1 MLGGLQPEQLKN
13 PYLEMRNKMGY
24 HKREIVIQGT
34 YGEVSKIEEEL
45 DELKESLEQ
54 DNKIL
59 ALCELSDL
67 YGAMEA
73 VAEKLGVNMED
84 LKKMSA
90 ATKRAFQCGDRK

>member
-1 MLGGLQPEQLKN
+1 
-13 PYLEMRNKMGY
+13 MGY
-24 HKREIVIQGT
+24 HKRAIVIQGT

-84 LKKMSA
+84 IKKMSA
-90 ATKRAFQCGDRK
+90 ATKRSFQSGERR

>member
-1 MLGGLQPEQLKN
+1 
-13 PYLEMRNKMGY
+13 MGY
-24 HKREIVIQGT
+24 HKRAIVVGGI

-45 DELKESLEQ
+45 DELKEAFEQ

-84 LKKMSA
+84 IKKMSA
-90 ATKRAFQCGDRK
+90 ATKRAFQSGARK

>member
-1 MLGGLQPEQLKN
+1 
-13 PYLEMRNKMGY
+13 MGY
-24 HKREIVIQGT
+24 HKRAIVVQGT

-45 DELKESLEQ
+45 DELKESFEQ

-84 LKKMSA
+84 IKKMSA
-90 ATKRAFQCGDRK
+90 ATKRAFQSGARR

>member
-1 MLGGLQPEQLKN
+1 
-13 PYLEMRNKMGY
+13 MGY
-24 HKREIVIQGT
+24 HKRAIVVNGV

-45 DELKESLEQ
+45 DELKEAFEQ

-84 LKKMSA
+84 IKKMSV
-90 ATKRAFQCGDRK
+90 ATKRAFQSGDRK

>member
-1 MLGGLQPEQLKN
+1 
-13 PYLEMRNKMGY
+13 MGY
-24 HKREIVIQGT
+24 HKRAIVVRGIL
-34 YGEVSKIEEEL
+34 GETSKIEEEL
-45 DELKESLEQ
+45 DELKEAFEQ

-84 LKKMSA
+84 IKKMAA
-90 ATKRAFQCGDRK
+90 ATKRSFQSGERR

>member
-1 MLGGLQPEQLKN
+1 
-13 PYLEMRNKMGY
+13 MGY
-24 HKREIVIQGT
+24 HKRAIVVQGI

-45 DELKESLEQ
+45 DELKESFEQ

-84 LKKMSA
+84 IKKMSA
-90 ATKRAFQCGDRK
+90 ATKRAFQSGARK